1 MYMYNDFFIV
11 YLYIYILLLLDIAE
25 MKDVITK
32 LGGRIPSEPGMTA

>member
-1 MYMYNDFFIV
+1 VICLF
-11 YLYIYILLLLDIAE
+11 LYIYFLLLDIAE